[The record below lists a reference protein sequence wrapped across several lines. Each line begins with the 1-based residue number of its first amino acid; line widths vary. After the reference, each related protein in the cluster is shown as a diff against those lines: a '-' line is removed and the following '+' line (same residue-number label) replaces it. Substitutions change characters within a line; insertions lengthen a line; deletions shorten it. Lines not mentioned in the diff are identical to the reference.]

1 MKSFDLSHANQL
13 SVSDAKEYIKR
24 YFYPLASG
32 LHVQVDYDDD
42 EKPVYE
48 IKEDKVIKSVYFN
61 RLPKVIY
68 DFYFKEYD
76 QIKTL
81 TKKRKEKWEGRKS
94 FFIRIFRLFMRK
106 ITLFNFRINWVKIRK
121 SFFN

>member
-1 MKSFDLSHANQL
+1 MESFSLSNANQL

-32 LHVQVDYDDD
+32 LHVQIEYDEDG
-42 EKPVYE
+42 KPFYE

-61 RLPKVIY
+61 RLPKVIQ
-68 DFYFKEYD
+68 DFYFREYD

-81 TKKRKEKWEGRKS
+81 TCELNKP
-94 FFIRIFRLFMRK
+94 FII
-106 ITLFNFRINWVKIRK
+106 
-121 SFFN
+121 